1 MTELIS
7 KYFEAFNNKDLV
19 TLSELY
25 TDNVILNEWHENIFT
40 GKEAVLSANKTLF
53 DKFNSVVI
61 EVLSSGVDEISNIS
75 ASYISLNEISVSLDD
90 DTHITVVDIIEVV
103 DNKIRGV
110 TAYSNANRS
119 ILYT

>member
-40 GKEAVLSANKTLF
+40 GKEAVLAANKTLF

-110 TAYSNANRS
+110 MAYRGF
-119 ILYT
+119 